1 VRAGDRILHIF
12 SSNGEHDWHEGE
24 VVAAPT
30 TAAEK
35 KRGFLYNV
43 RYGANEMRAQGL
55 RPEDYR
61 KYWLRIAPHEL
72 GRQIGAVDQVAVLSV
87 PVSRRV
93 ALAGSDKAKWE
104 EAIHDEYKAMED
116 NGTWIAVDERSVP
129 PGAQVLPSS
138 LVLTKKQKKDSSG
151 SNDTV
156 FKARIVC
163 QGNLERKNGEDTFS
177 PTAGMRFLFLFF
189 NILALL
195 GMTTLQFDFTQ
206 AYLNGLIERDDIFM
220 RPPAGT
226 PAAGTGI
233 LLRLIRNI
241 YGRRPAGKNWYLI
254 LRAFLLSLGFFEIS
268 VEPCWM
274 CLRTELLFILI
285 VIWVDDTLMG
295 FHEQDRRRALEIV
308 NRILDKFKGRLVQD
322 DCFAGL
328 QYNALA
334 DGSYVLHQTDNA
346 DGILERAGMERANAA
361 KAPGVH
367 GAVLRRHPSPQPGV
381 DNKVYMRQQGEIRW
395 QTISRWDMLA
405 AAAQTGQAQNFPGKE
420 AEVAMKHELRY
431 LAGPSFGIRTASP
444 ILRPPTPGAWASGIK
459 LTVSAYSDA
468 AFLADFKE
476 HGRSQM
482 GALVMVNDTPVAAY
496 SKLTSKTELST
507 HEAELAAL
515 DYSRVHAEEVAQIL
529 RELGVLEKGP
539 IVLYCDNDSV
549 CTVAGAQLLKT
560 SKSRMIWGRY
570 HKIREQIQAGELR
583 VVKVATGDNLAD
595 FLTKILRAPDLERQR
610 GRVMVDVQK
619 TFEAVGV
626 RPKL

>member
-1 VRAGDRILHIF
+1 
-12 SSNGEHDWHEGE
+12 
-24 VVAAPT
+24 
-30 TAAEK
+30 
-35 KRGFLYNV
+35 
-43 RYGANEMRAQGL
+43 M
-55 RPEDYR
+55 
-61 KYWLRIAPHEL
+61 
-72 GRQIGAVDQVAVLSV
+72 
-87 PVSRRV
+87 
-93 ALAGSDKAKWE
+93 
-104 EAIHDEYKAMED
+104 
-116 NGTWIAVDERSVP
+116 
-129 PGAQVLPSS
+129 
-138 LVLTKKQKKDSSG
+138 
-151 SNDTV
+151 
-156 FKARIVC
+156 
-163 QGNLERKNGEDTFS
+163 
-177 PTAGMRFLFLFF
+177 
-189 NILALL
+189 
-195 GMTTLQFDFTQ
+195 QFDFTQ

-226 PAAGTGI
+226 PAAGTGV

-241 YGRRPAGKNWYLI
+241 YGRRPAGKNWYLV

-308 NRILDKFKGRLVQD
+308 DRILDKFKGRLIQD

-381 DNKVYMRQQGEIRW
+381 DNKLYMRQQGEIRW

-570 HKIREQIQAGELR
+570 HKIREQVQAGELR